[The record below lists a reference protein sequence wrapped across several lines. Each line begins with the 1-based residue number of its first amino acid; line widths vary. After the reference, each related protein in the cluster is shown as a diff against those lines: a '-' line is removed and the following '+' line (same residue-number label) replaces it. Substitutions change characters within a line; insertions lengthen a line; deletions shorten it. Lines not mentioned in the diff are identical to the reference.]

1 MNRVLACQV
10 IPVVEVTGRRQRRQE
25 RVTHERDGGC
35 VEIEVAFASDQSRII
50 GRREDERLRHLVI
63 GGREIFSRC
72 AERLRLAVER
82 QDIGRVLLTDHA
94 ALQAAPESPSQMPF
108 GDMRDV

>member
-1 MNRVLACQV
+1 M
-10 IPVVEVTGRRQRRQE
+10 PHEGHGRRI
-25 RVTHERDGGC
+25 
-35 VEIEVAFASDQSRII
+35 EIEVAFASYQSRIV

-63 GGREIFSRC
+63 GGRELFALG

-82 QDIGRVLLTDHA
+82 QDKRRVLLTDHA

>member
-1 MNRVLACQV
+1 MAH
-10 IPVVEVTGRRQRRQE
+10 QR
-25 RVTHERDGGC
+25 HGGGI
-35 VEIEVAFASDQSRII
+35 EIEVAFASDQSRII

-63 GGREIFSRC
+63 GWREIFSRC

-82 QDIGRVLLTDHA
+82 QDICRVLLTEHA
-94 ALQAAPESPSQMPF
+94 GLQAAPEHPSQMPF